1 MIKKKIVVASS
12 NKGKIMEIKEILSDY
27 EIITLEELENFIGKK
42 LIITETQDTFELNA
56 LEKVNC
62 LYEQVGDEY
71 IYLADD
77 SGITIDI
84 LDGFPGV
91 NTARWLDAPDHI
103 KNMELL
109 NKVGNVVVKKRGCHY
124 TNSIALKTKEFTKT
138 FSYTLDGRLSFSPR
152 GENGFGF
159 DEIFELSNGK
169 TLAELS
175 INEKLAISPRRKTIE
190 MVEKYLKNRDF

>member
-12 NKGKIMEIKEILSDY
+12 NKGKIAEIKEILSNC

-62 LYEQVGDEY
+62 LYDQVGDEY
-71 IYLADD
+71 IYIADD
-77 SGITIDI
+77 SGITIDVVG
-84 LDGFPGV
+84 GFPGV
-91 NTARWLDAPDHI
+91 NTARWLDASDHI

-109 NKVGNVVVKKRGCHY
+109 KKVGNVAVKKRGCHY
-124 TNSIALKTKEFTKT
+124 TNAIALKAKEFTKT

-152 GENGFGF
+152 GQNGFGF